1 MTSKGVILT
10 VTFSLVPRTGASP
23 GPASLPFCSFPLPKV
38 PHPPSYFHSFLGLS
52 FSGVPRPLSDQADA
66 HPHFAATASG
76 PPFRCLALVT
86 IRSPQ
91 VSHSRPRFA
100 AGGGVWA
107 ERGGLGPRQGLTA
120 AGPSAG
126 LLSVLY
132 LPTGFF
138 SLAREG
144 CPSLSTELL
153 LLLQPLSVLTFHLDL
168 LFEHHHLPLRHPQPP
183 AAPRSP
189 PALQQTV
196 QALLHWGGRL
206 AQSLRGA
213 SGENPPSPSAPS
225 APQTAGSW
233 WEQLTQASRVY
244 ASGGAE
250 GFSIPRWGAR
260 GQGSAAGG
268 TQESS
273 LPTEDSAP
281 GRGAWLGRLFGVPGG
296 LAETESGALKSR

>member
-1 MTSKGVILT
+1 M
-10 VTFSLVPRTGASP
+10 
-23 GPASLPFCSFPLPKV
+23 
-38 PHPPSYFHSFLGLS
+38 
-52 FSGVPRPLSDQADA
+52 
-66 HPHFAATASG
+66 
-76 PPFRCLALVT
+76 
-86 IRSPQ
+86 
-91 VSHSRPRFA
+91 
-100 AGGGVWA
+100 
-107 ERGGLGPRQGLTA
+107 
-120 AGPSAG
+120 
-126 LLSVLY
+126 LY

-168 LFEHHHLPLRHPQPP
+168 LFEHHHLPLRPPQPP

-213 SGENPPSPSAPS
+213 SGEHPPSPSAPS
-225 APQTAGSW
+225 GPPAAGGW

-250 GFSIPRWGAR
+250 GFSLPRWGAR
-260 GQGSAAGG
+260 RQGPAAGG
-268 TQESS
+268 AQESS
-273 LPTEDSAP
+273 LPAEDSAP
-281 GRGAWLGRLFGVPGG
+281 GRGVWLGRLFGVPGG
-296 LAETESGALKSR
+296 LAETDSGALKSR

>member
-1 MTSKGVILT
+1 MGSHTHSQTRLTPTPIL
-10 VTFSLVPRTGASP
+10 LPRPQVLPSVAWPLSP
-23 GPASLPFCSFPLPKV
+23 FV
-38 PHPPSYFHSFLGLS
+38 PH
-52 FSGVPRPLSDQADA
+52 
-66 HPHFAATASG
+66 
-76 PPFRCLALVT
+76 
-86 IRSPQ
+86 RSPTLGRG
-91 VSHSRPRFA
+91 SPR
-100 AGGGVWA
+100 AGAFGL